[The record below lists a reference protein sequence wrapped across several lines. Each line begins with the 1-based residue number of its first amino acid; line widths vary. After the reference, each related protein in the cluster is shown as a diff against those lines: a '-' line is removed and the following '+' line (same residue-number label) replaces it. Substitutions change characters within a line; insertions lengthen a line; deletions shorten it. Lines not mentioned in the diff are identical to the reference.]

1 MAQLKN
7 LVSTPLRKG
16 IAAVCIIAA
25 LALVGTGTALA
36 ASAIARGNAIGAEQA
51 QNFAFADA
59 GVDPAAASN
68 LHTEFEFEQGQF
80 VYKVEFVADG
90 TEYEYWIRSDDG
102 TVVKKELE
110 LLSAA
115 GTDAPVTAQITAE
128 EAKTAALADAGLD
141 AGAVTFTEVKLDRD
155 GALSVYDVDFYTA
168 EARYEY
174 EINAATGVVYSK
186 SKEITASSGGQTS
199 GGQASGGQTSGGQ
212 TSGGQASGGQT
223 SGGQTSGGQ
232 TSGGQTSGGQTSENR
247 IGLEA
252 AKTAALSDAGVSASE
267 ATFRKAKLDYD
278 DGVAVYEIEFY
289 TSTHKYEYEIHA
301 STGKILSRDTEAIR
315 TEGGGGN
322 SAAVSVERAKSIA
335 VEDAGRALS
344 EVTFT
349 KTKLERDDGRTVYEI
364 EFFAGDTEYEY
375 TIDAASGAI
384 LERSAERED

>member
-174 EINAATGVVYSK
+174 EINAATGAVYSK

-212 TSGGQASGGQT
+212 TSGGQ
-223 SGGQTSGGQ
+223 
-232 TSGGQTSGGQTSENR
+232 TSENR

-252 AKTAALSDAGVSASE
+252 AKAAALSDAGVSASE

-289 TSTHKYEYEIHA
+289 TSTYKYEYEIYA

-335 VEDAGRALS
+335 VEDAGQALS

>member
-174 EINAATGVVYSK
+174 EINAATGAVYSK
-186 SKEITASSGGQTS
+186 SKETTASSGGQTS
-199 GGQASGGQTSGGQ
+199 GGQASGGQ

-252 AKTAALSDAGVSASE
+252 AKAAALSDAGVSASE

-289 TSTHKYEYEIHA
+289 TSTYKYEYEIHA

>member
-174 EINAATGVVYSK
+174 EINAATGAVYSK
-186 SKEITASSGGQTS
+186 SKEITASSDGQTS
-199 GGQASGGQTSGGQ
+199 GGQASGGQASDGQ
-212 TSGGQASGGQT
+212 
-223 SGGQTSGGQ
+223 
-232 TSGGQTSGGQTSENR
+232 

-252 AKTAALSDAGVSASE
+252 AKAAALSDAGVSASE
-267 ATFRKAKLDYD
+267 ANFRKAKLDYD

>member
-174 EINAATGVVYSK
+174 EINAATGAVYST

-199 GGQASGGQTSGGQ
+199 GGQASGGQTS
-212 TSGGQASGGQT
+212 
-223 SGGQTSGGQ
+223 
-232 TSGGQTSGGQTSENR
+232 ENR

-252 AKTAALSDAGVSASE
+252 AKAAALSDAGVSASE

-289 TSTHKYEYEIHA
+289 TSTYKYEYEIHA

-335 VEDAGRALS
+335 VEDAGQALS

>member
-1 MAQLKN
+1 MARLKD

-16 IAAVCIIAA
+16 IAVVCIVAA

-36 ASAIARGNAIGAEQA
+36 ASAIARSNAIGAERA

-59 GVDPAAASN
+59 GVDPAAATAVQ
-68 LHTEFEFEQGQF
+68 TEFEFEGGSF
-80 VYKVEFVADG
+80 VYKVEFVAEG
-90 TEYEYWIRSDDG
+90 TEYEYWIKADDG

-115 GTDAPVTAQITAE
+115 GTDTPVTAQITAE
-128 EAKTAALADAGLD
+128 EAKAAALADAGLD
-141 AGAVTFTEVKLDRD
+141 ESAVTFTEVRLNRD
-155 GALSVYDVDFYTA
+155 DGLSVYDVEFYTA

-174 EINAATGVVYSK
+174 EINAATGAVYSK
-186 SKEITASSGGQTS
+186 SKETAALPSGQDQASGGQTTGGQAT
-199 GGQASGGQTSGGQ
+199 GGQASGGQATDGQTSGGQ
-212 TSGGQASGGQT
+212 TSDGQT
-223 SGGQTSGGQ
+223 SDG
-232 TSGGQTSGGQTSENR
+232 R
-247 IGLEA
+247 IGLDA
-252 AKTAALSDAGVSASE
+252 AKAAALADAGVSASE

-278 DGVAVYEIEFY
+278 DGIAVYELEFY
-289 TSTHKYEYEIHA
+289 TSTQKYEYEIGA
-301 STGKILSRDTEAIR
+301 SSGKILSRDVEALR
-315 TEGGGGN
+315 TESGGGG

-364 EFFAGDTEYEY
+364 EFFAGETEYEY
-375 TIDAASGAI
+375 TIDATSGAI

>member
-174 EINAATGVVYSK
+174 EINAATGAVYSK

-199 GGQASGGQTSGGQ
+199 GGQASGGQTS
-212 TSGGQASGGQT
+212 
-223 SGGQTSGGQ
+223 
-232 TSGGQTSGGQTSENR
+232 ENR

-252 AKTAALSDAGVSASE
+252 AKAAALSDAGVSASE

-289 TSTHKYEYEIHA
+289 TSTYKYEYEIHA

-335 VEDAGRALS
+335 VEDAGQALS

>member
-174 EINAATGVVYSK
+174 EINAATGAVYSK

-199 GGQASGGQTSGGQ
+199 GGQASGGQTS
-212 TSGGQASGGQT
+212 
-223 SGGQTSGGQ
+223 
-232 TSGGQTSGGQTSENR
+232 ENR

-252 AKTAALSDAGVSASE
+252 AKAAALSDAGVSASE

-335 VEDAGRALS
+335 VEDAGQALS